1 MRVNVIF
8 SRKKATGQRQ
18 NISWPKVGAATTLV
32 LLVAMGS
39 RSHAAGSASAN
50 LNVSAS
56 VANNC
61 TISTSP
67 LAFGAYDP
75 VVTNASANLDATGTV
90 TVACTKG
97 ATATI
102 GLGLGS
108 NASGATRRMTDGSS
122 NFLSYEVYQDSSRST
137 IWGNSGVGLLSP
149 SAAPSKSTRDFTVY
163 GRIPSNQDVPPGSYG
178 DTVTATVNF

>member
-1 MRVNVIF
+1 MCSQNQPP
-8 SRKKATGQRQ
+8 GNRQ
-18 NISWPKVGAATTLV
+18 NISWPRVIVATTLT
-32 LLVAMGS
+32 LLFGVSSG
-39 RSHAAGSASAN
+39 SHAAGSASAN
-50 LNVSAS
+50 LSVSAS

-75 VVTNASANLDATGTV
+75 VVANASSNLDATGMV

-108 NASGATRRMTDGSS
+108 NASGNTRRMTDGST
-122 NFLSYEVYQDSSRST
+122 NFLTYEVYQDSSRSAV
-137 IWGNSGVGLLSP
+137 WGNSGAELLSP

-163 GRIPSNQDVPPGSYG
+163 GRIPSNQDVPAGSYA

>member
-1 MRVNVIF
+1 V
-8 SRKKATGQRQ
+8 S
-18 NISWPKVGAATTLV
+18 TTLM
-32 LLVAMGS
+32 LLVAASSG
-39 RSHAAGSASAN
+39 SHAAGSASAN
-50 LNVSAS
+50 LSVSAA

-61 TISTSP
+61 TISTSA

-75 VVTNASANLDATGTV
+75 VVANASANLDATGTV

-108 NASGATRRMTDGSS
+108 NASGNTRRMTDGSS
-122 NFLSYEVYQDSSRST
+122 NFLTYEVYQDSSRSAV
-137 IWGNSGVGLLSP
+137 WGNSGAELLTP

-163 GRIPSNQDVPPGSYG
+163 GRIPSNQDVPAGSYA
-178 DTVTATVNF
+178 DTVMATVNF

>member
-1 MRVNVIF
+1 MRSRVICGVGVV
-8 SRKKATGQRQ
+8 AT
-18 NISWPKVGAATTLV
+18 LMV
-32 LLVAMGS
+32 LLAASS

-50 LNVSAS
+50 LNVSAT

-61 TISTSP
+61 TISTAP

-75 VVTNASANLDATGTV
+75 VVTNASTNLDATGTV

-108 NASGATRRMTDGSS
+108 NATGNTRRMTDGSS
-122 NFLSYEVYQDSSRST
+122 NYLSYEMYQDSARST
-137 IWGNSGVGLLSP
+137 HWGNSGAELLSP
-149 SAAPSKSTRDFTVY
+149 AAAPSKSTRDFTVY
-163 GRIPSNQDVPPGSYG
+163 GRVPSNQDVPAGSYT
-178 DTVTATVNF
+178 DTVTAVVNF

>member
-1 MRVNVIF
+1 MRSIVMC
-8 SRKKATGQRQ
+8 SRKKPAGHVQ
-18 NISWPKVGAATTLV
+18 NIAWPRVGLAAMLM
-32 LLVAMGS
+32 LLVAVSS
-39 RSHAAGSASAN
+39 RSDAAGSASAN
-50 LNVSAS
+50 LSVSAS

-75 VVTNASANLDATGTV
+75 VVANASTNLDATGMV

-108 NASGATRRMTDGSS
+108 NASGNTRRMTDGSS

-137 IWGNSGVGLLSP
+137 IWGNSGAELLSP
-149 SAAPSKSTRDFTVY
+149 SAAPSKAMRDFTVY
-163 GRIPSNQDVPPGSYG
+163 GRIPSNQDVPAGSYG

>member
-1 MRVNVIF
+1 MC
-8 SRKKATGQRQ
+8 SRYRPAGHTQ
-18 NISWPKVGAATTLV
+18 NISWPRVGVAATLM
-32 LLVAMGS
+32 LLVAVSS
-39 RSHAAGSASAN
+39 RSHASGSASAN
-50 LNVSAS
+50 LSVSAS

-75 VVTNASANLDATGTV
+75 VVANASTNLDATGAV

-108 NASGATRRMTDGSS
+108 NASGSTRRLTDGST
-122 NFLSYEVYQDSSRST
+122 NFLAYEMYQDSSRST
-137 IWGNSGVGLLSP
+137 IWGNSGAELLSP

-163 GRIPSNQDVPPGSYG
+163 GRIPSNQDVPSGSYA

>member
-1 MRVNVIF
+1 MS
-8 SRKKATGQRQ
+8 SRKHTTLRRQ
-18 NISWPKVGAATTLV
+18 NILWPRVGLATTLM
-32 LLVAMGS
+32 LLIAAGS
-39 RSHAAGSASAN
+39 RSHASGSASAN
-50 LNVSAS
+50 LSVSAS

-75 VVTNASANLDATGTV
+75 VVANASTNLDATGTV

-102 GLGLGS
+102 GLGIGS
-108 NASGATRRMTDGSS
+108 NAAGNTRRMTDGSS
-122 NFLSYEVYQDSSRST
+122 NFLAYEMYQDSSRAT
-137 IWGNSGVGLLSP
+137 IWGNSGAELLSP
-149 SAAPSKSTRDFTVY
+149 SAAPSKSMRDFTVY
-163 GRIPSNQDVPPGSYG
+163 GRIPSNQDVPAGSYG

>member
-1 MRVNVIF
+1 MRSNVIF
-8 SRKKATGQRQ
+8 SRKQLSGERH
-18 NISWPKVGAATTLV
+18 NISWPRVGVATTLI
-32 LLVAMGS
+32 LLVALSS
-39 RSHAAGSASAN
+39 RSHASGSASAN
-50 LNVSAS
+50 LSVSAS

-75 VVTNASANLDATGTV
+75 VVTNASTNLDATGTV

-108 NASGATRRMTDGSS
+108 NASGNTRRMSDGSR
-122 NFLSYEVYQDSSRST
+122 NFLSYAVYQDSSRST
-137 IWGNSGVGLLSP
+137 IWGNSGAALLSP
-149 SAAPSKSTRDFTVY
+149 SAAP
-163 GRIPSNQDVPPGSYG
+163 
-178 DTVTATVNF
+178 

>member
-1 MRVNVIF
+1 MRSSVVYSPNRRP
-8 SRKKATGQRQ
+8 SRIQ
-18 NISWPKVGAATTLV
+18 NILWVRIGVASTLM
-32 LLVAMGS
+32 LLIAGSS
-39 RSHAAGSASAN
+39 RSHASGSASAN
-50 LNVSAS
+50 LSVNAS

-75 VVTNASANLDATGTV
+75 VVANASTNLDATGTV

-108 NASGATRRMTDGSS
+108 NASGSTRRMTDGSS
-122 NFLSYEVYQDSSRST
+122 NFLTYEVYQDSSRSAL
-137 IWGNSGVGLLSP
+137 WGNSGAELLSP

-163 GRIPSNQDVPPGSYG
+163 GRVPSNQDVPAGSYT